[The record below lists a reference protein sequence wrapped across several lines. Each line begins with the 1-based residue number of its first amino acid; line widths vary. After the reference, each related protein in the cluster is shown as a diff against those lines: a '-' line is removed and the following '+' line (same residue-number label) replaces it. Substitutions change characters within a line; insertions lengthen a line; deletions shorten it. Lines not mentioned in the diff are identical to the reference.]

1 MKGYPFFVTLLHM
14 LKYLLRRLG
23 MMAPLLVGITII
35 TFIVI
40 HLAPGSP
47 VEVATEMNPKA
58 SAQAREN
65 LKRLYG
71 LDKPLHIQYVNWVGR
86 LVRLDFG
93 ESYSDGRPV
102 LEKIVERLPVTLSI
116 NVLELLAAFIVAMPL
131 GILSAVKRNSF
142 FDKTTTV
149 VVFLGYS
156 MPAFWL
162 GLLLMIL
169 FGVQLG
175 WLPISGIQSM
185 DVSGMNVFELLWDRF
200 RHVILIVSIG
210 AFGGLAGYSRYI
222 RSNMLEVIRQDYVR
236 TARAKG
242 LAENAV
248 IYRHALRNALMPVI
262 TILGLSLPALIGGS
276 VILETLFAIPGMGQ
290 LFWQSVTARD
300 YPLVMGN
307 LVIGAILT
315 LVGNMLA
322 DIAYAVSDPR
332 VKLS

>member
-1 MKGYPFFVTLLHM
+1 M
-14 LKYLLRRLG
+14 LKYLIKRLL
-23 MMAPLLVGITII
+23 MMVPLLFGITVI

-47 VEVATEMNPKA
+47 VEVAVEMNPKA

-71 LDKPLHIQYVNWVGR
+71 LDKPLHVQYARWVGR
-86 LVRLDFG
+86 FARLDFG
-93 ESYSDGRPV
+93 ESYIDGRPV
-102 LEKIVERLPVTLSI
+102 LDKIVERLPVTISI
-116 NVLELLAAFIVAMPL
+116 NVLELLGAFLVAMPL
-131 GILSAVKRNSF
+131 GIISAVRQNSL

-149 VVFLGYS
+149 VVFLGFS
-156 MPAFWL
+156 IPSFWL
-162 GLLLMIL
+162 GLLLMLL

-175 WLPISGIQSM
+175 WLPISGLQSIG
-185 DVSGMNVFELLWDRF
+185 SEGLSFLALTWDRF

-210 AFGGLAGYSRYI
+210 AFGSLAGISRYI
-222 RSNMLEVIRQDYVR
+222 RSNMLEVVRQDYIR

-242 LAENAV
+242 LPENAV
-248 IYRHALRNALMPVI
+248 IYKHALRNALMPVI
-262 TILGLSLPALIGGS
+262 TILGLSLPGLIGGS
-276 VILETLFAIPGMGQ
+276 VILEYLFAIPGMGQ

-307 LVIGAILT
+307 LVMGAFLT

-322 DIAYAVSDPR
+322 DICYAVADPR
-332 VKLS
+332 VKL

>member
-1 MKGYPFFVTLLHM
+1 M

>member
-1 MKGYPFFVTLLHM
+1 MLRYLSMRLL
-14 LKYLLRRLG
+14 
-23 MMAPLLVGITII
+23 MMVPLLIGITII

-47 VEVATEMNPKA
+47 VEVAVEMNPKA

-71 LDKPLHIQYVNWVGR
+71 LDKPLHVQYAKWVGR
-86 LVRLDFG
+86 FVRLDFG
-93 ESYSDGRPV
+93 ESYIDGRPV
-102 LEKIVERLPVTLSI
+102 LDKIVERLPVTITI

-131 GILSAVKRNSF
+131 GIISAVRQNSL

-149 VVFLGYS
+149 VVFLGFS
-156 MPAFWL
+156 IPSFWL

-175 WLPISGIQSM
+175 WLPISGLQGIGAESLGFFSLM
-185 DVSGMNVFELLWDRF
+185 WDRF
-200 RHVILIVSIG
+200 RHIILIVSIG
-210 AFGGLAGYSRYI
+210 AFGSLAGISRYI
-222 RSNMLEVIRQDYVR
+222 RSNMLEVVRQDYIR

-242 LAENAV
+242 LPENAV

-262 TILGLSLPALIGGS
+262 TILGLSLPGLIGGS
-276 VILETLFAIPGMGQ
+276 VILEYLFAIPGMGQ

-307 LVIGAILT
+307 LVMGAFLT
-315 LVGNMLA
+315 LIGNMLA
-322 DIAYAVSDPR
+322 DICYAVADPR